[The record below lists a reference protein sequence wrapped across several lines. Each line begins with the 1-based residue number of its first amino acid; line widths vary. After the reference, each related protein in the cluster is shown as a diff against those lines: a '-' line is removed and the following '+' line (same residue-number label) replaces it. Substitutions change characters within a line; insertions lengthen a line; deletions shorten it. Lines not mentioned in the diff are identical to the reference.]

1 MKQDARLRGRV
12 AACELKHTRVMI
24 LLIAL
29 YIVFILVYMIVFTYH
44 LSPFLQRH
52 LETTSRHTL
61 GYPQWVYK
69 DEDEHSAYRGATR
82 LAQDVARYATDRYE
96 ASCLKQKL
104 WHVFLHSASGRPFAV
119 EYDRTSNVISKSIYI
134 DRAKIESTVLRRRA
148 LCSEDPVE
156 SHFVISQQNAVDTET
171 YEEDRLRALARRY
184 SYRVLWRNKDNQ
196 TYLVIVFTDKPS
208 QRDIEFEFPDY
219 WAVAGNLGELTARDS
234 LPPVWTL
241 QRSADLVRK
250 FNTLSNPGQEAPN
263 DSLAGLHV
271 KVESPCYN
279 RASNRVRPGLYPVTN
294 LRQLEQLY
302 LRGVGSYDYSVSKKL
317 DRLYFECRYDVPV
330 EEEEEVTRDIP
341 LRLYLR
347 VCPSDSPLFDA
358 NLRVCLNKR
367 LR

>member
-1 MKQDARLRGRV
+1 
-12 AACELKHTRVMI
+12 MI

-29 YIVFILVYMIVFTYH
+29 YIVFILVYMSVFTYH
-44 LSPFLQRH
+44 LAPFLQRH
-52 LETTSRHTL
+52 LKKTSQHTL

-82 LAQDVARYATDRYE
+82 LAQDVAKYATDRYE
-96 ASCLKQKL
+96 TSCLNQKL

-134 DRAKIESTVLRRRA
+134 DRAKIETTVLRKRA

-156 SHFVISQQNAVDTET
+156 AHFVSSQQNAVETET

-184 SYRVLWRNKDNQ
+184 SYRVLWRNKDDQ
-196 TYLVIVFTDKPS
+196 TYLVVVFTDKPS

-234 LPPVWTL
+234 LPPVWTI
-241 QRSADLVRK
+241 QRSPDLVRK

-263 DSLAGLHV
+263 DSLAGLSV

-279 RASNRVRPGLYPVTN
+279 RASNRVRPGLYPVTT
-294 LRQLEQLY
+294 LRQLELLY
-302 LRGVGSYDYSVSKKL
+302 LRGVGSYDSSVSDKL

-330 EEEEEVTRDIP
+330 DEESEEEVTRDIP

-347 VCPSDSPLFDA
+347 VCPSDSPFFDA
-358 NLRVCLNKR
+358 NFRVCLKER